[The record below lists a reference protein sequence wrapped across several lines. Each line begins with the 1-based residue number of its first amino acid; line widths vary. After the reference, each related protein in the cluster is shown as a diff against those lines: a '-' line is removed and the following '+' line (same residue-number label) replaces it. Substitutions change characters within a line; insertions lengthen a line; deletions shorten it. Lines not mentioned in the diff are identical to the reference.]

1 MEDNITF
8 NTDICKKCGLCAEV
22 CPNKI
27 ILKDNNR
34 GIMTLRP
41 DRGHLCFQCGQCMSI
56 CPVKSINIKGLS
68 YKKDFFDL
76 PEEDSYE
83 NTFFNMLYTRRAIR
97 NFQDKPV
104 PKDLLEKIIQAISF
118 APPSFP
124 PLKTRIIVVQDS
136 NLIMKALPHMVEFY
150 DYFVKAM
157 GNPVMRFFIKKEV
170 GKQKFKTMKNH
181 LLPLLK
187 AKLPEMKSGTEDAI
201 TRHAPAMILFLA
213 DSNDEDIMADIYI
226 AATYGFLAAHSL
238 GLGGSVMD
246 IIPPAIERK
255 AELRKLFSIPDNCN
269 VVASII
275 VGYPKY
281 KYQRG
286 IKRGLKNVEWL

>member
-1 MEDNITF
+1 MKDNITF
-8 NTDICKKCGLCAEV
+8 NPDICRKCGLCAEV

-27 ILKDNNR
+27 ILKDNNH
-34 GIMTLRP
+34 GMTLRP
-41 DRGHLCFQCGQCMSI
+41 DRVHLCFQCGQCMSI

-68 YKKDFFDL
+68 YTKDFFDL

-83 NTFFNMLYTRRAIR
+83 NMFFNMLYTRRAIR
-97 NFQDKPV
+97 NFKDKPV
-104 PKDLLEKIIQAISF
+104 PKDLLEKIVQAISF

-124 PLKTRIIVVQDS
+124 PLKTRVIVVQDS
-136 NLIMKALPHMVEFY
+136 NLIMKALPYMVEFY

-157 GNPVMRFFIKKEV
+157 GNPVIRFFIKKEV
-170 GKQKFKTMKNH
+170 GKQRFKTLKSH

-187 AKLPEMKSGTEDAI
+187 TKLPEMKSGNEDAI

-213 DSNDEDIMADIYI
+213 DSNDEDIMADIYV

-246 IIPPAIERK
+246 IIPPAIEKK
-255 AELRKLFSIPDNCN
+255 AELRKLFSIPDNYN
-269 VVASII
+269 VVTSII